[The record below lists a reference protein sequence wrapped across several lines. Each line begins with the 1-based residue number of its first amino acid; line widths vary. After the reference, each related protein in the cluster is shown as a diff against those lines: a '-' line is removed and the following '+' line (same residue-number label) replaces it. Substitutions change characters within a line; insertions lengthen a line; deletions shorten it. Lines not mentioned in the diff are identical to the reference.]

1 MFGRSA
7 NVYNCPRFYDFANSI
22 VSILLRYDSFR
33 RVTASYYFFAAVI
46 SHTMTI
52 SFVLY
57 CAILFSTI
65 ANLTLTVFE
74 FDTVSSSSYLRS
86 VQNTIHC
93 VVWTY
98 AVSLLFVWATRV
110 TLDDF
115 KSAVRATTCCSDFEA
130 PVSTE
135 DRFRRRRNE
144 DLLSPVFG
152 LALLLISYL
161 RTCILI
167 FRNVYDDFA
176 IVYDVMA
183 AFFATT
189 VAMVGFL
196 VFHFVGMS
204 NGTTG
209 GDRHIFSSSRD
220 RETADGANRRKDTCG
235 TVCNIV
241 FIEGTSCIGKTTVCH
256 RSFDYDYYR
265 KLNPLY
271 IKKQEI
277 PGVKSL
283 YDANLMIDVFDELLD
298 WRDRIC
304 QLELETHQL
313 ASNDGATLSLFDRCL
328 PNCQSSS
335 NDIYYDEREGFKRS
349 TIRETSAPM
358 LDRIFERVIFS
369 QVVYD
374 ILFALKGEV
383 VPPEKFAAAVD
394 ELIVLDINYRNEI
407 RRVFKKWMDLARR
420 LVPCANIKMLWCGA
434 DNVRKTVEDIKKRG
448 GFENDA
454 PDWNLVNYIANQNYI
469 FKTIAEIS
477 GVGRYVTVDKLT
489 GRSVY
494 ELCWEDCNA
503 K

>member
-1 MFGRSA
+1 MS
-7 NVYNCPRFYDFANSI
+7 
-22 VSILLRYDSFR
+22 
-33 RVTASYYFFAAVI
+33 
-46 SHTMTI
+46 I
-52 SFVLY
+52 SFSLY
-57 CAILFSTI
+57 FVILFSTI
-65 ANLTLTVFE
+65 INLTLTVFE
-74 FDTVSSSSYLRS
+74 FENVYSSSLLRCL
-86 VQNTIHC
+86 QNTIHC

-115 KSAVRATTCCSDFEA
+115 KSVVRTAACCSGPEISATDD
-130 PVSTE
+130 
-135 DRFRRRRNE
+135 DRVRRRKNK

-189 VAMVGFL
+189 IAMVGFL
-196 VFHFVGMS
+196 VFHFVS
-204 NGTTG
+204 NGENDCG
-209 GDRHIFSSSRD
+209 GHVFSSSRAREMVD
-220 RETADGANRRKDTCG
+220 RSNRSRNVCG
-235 TVCNIV
+235 TVCNIA
-241 FIEGTSCIGKTTVCH
+241 FIEGTSCIGKTTVCN

-271 IKKQEI
+271 MKKQEV

-298 WRDRIC
+298 WRDRIG
-304 QLELETHQL
+304 QLEMETHQVV
-313 ASNDGATLSLFDRCL
+313 STDGTAVSFFDRCL
-328 PNCQSSS
+328 PLCHSSS
-335 NDIYYDEREGFKRS
+335 NDVYYDECEGFQRS
-349 TIRETSAPM
+349 TVRETSAPM

-374 ILFALKGEV
+374 ILFALHGEI
-383 VPPEKFAAAVD
+383 VPTEKFAVAVD
-394 ELIVLDINYRNEI
+394 ELIVLDVNYRNEI
-407 RRVFKKWMDLARR
+407 RRVFKKWMNLARR

-434 DNVRKTVEDIKKRG
+434 DNVHKTVEDIKKRG

-454 PDWNLVNYIANQNYI
+454 PDWDLVNYIANQNYL

-477 GVGRYVTVDKLT
+477 GIGRYVTVDKLT
-489 GRSVY
+489 SRSVY
-494 ELCWEDCNA
+494 EFCWADCNDDSTII
-503 K
+503 